1 MEKVVDLRS
10 DTLTCPDQEM
20 RQAMANAAVGDDCH
34 GEDPTVAEL
43 ERLAAERIGKGTAL
57 FCPSGTMG
65 NSIGV
70 MTCTALGGVVLAE
83 TYNHT
88 GYYEREGIE
97 QVAHVKFQLYDE
109 PSGIPDPAKIGKI
122 IRDAKR
128 DGVDLRALALENSF
142 NVRGGVCLSSAQTKD
157 LSDLAHSNG
166 MKVHLDGAR
175 IFNAAAYL
183 KCDVQDLT
191 RHVDTVMFCL
201 SKGLGAPVGSMIAG
215 DADQR
220 QFIHRCR
227 KKMGGGMRQAGIIA
241 AAGII
246 ALTNGPDRCPIDNA
260 NGRFLAESL
269 TDTPGLRVDLG
280 KCQTNI
286 TMIHLDSPKKADMLR
301 DRCAER
307 GVKFFHLRD
316 GMCRLVC
323 YNAIERADCER
334 AVKVIKDVMKE
345 IQA

>member
-1 MEKVVDLRS
+1 MDKVVDLRS
-10 DTLTCPDQEM
+10 DTLTCPNEEM
-20 RQAMANAAVGDDCH
+20 RQAMAAAAVGDDCH

-57 FCPSGTMG
+57 YCPSGTMG
-65 NSIGV
+65 NSIGI
-70 MTCTALGGVVLAE
+70 MSCTDCGGVVLAE
-83 TYNHT
+83 EFNHT

-97 QVAHVKFQLYDE
+97 QVSHAKFQLYEE
-109 PSGIPDPAKIGKI
+109 PSGLSDPAKIEAI
-122 IRDAKR
+122 IKDAR
-128 DGVDLRALALENSF
+128 NDGVDLRALALENSF
-142 NVRGGVCLSSAQTKD
+142 NVRGGVCLSPAQMKE
-157 LSDLAHSNG
+157 LCDLAHSNG

-183 KCDVQDLT
+183 GCDVQDIA
-191 RHVDTVMFCL
+191 REVDTVMFCL

-215 DADQR
+215 DADKR
-220 QFIHRCR
+220 EFLHRCR

-241 AAGII
+241 AGGMI
-246 ALTNGPDRCPIDNA
+246 ALTQGPDRCAIDNA

-269 TDTPGLRVDLG
+269 AGTPGLHVDLD

-286 TMIHLDSPKKADMLR
+286 TMIHLDTPEKADELC

-307 GVKFFHLRD
+307 GVKFFHILD

-323 YNAIERADCER
+323 YNAIEREDCEY
-334 AVKVIKDVMKE
+334 AVGVIQDVMKE
-345 IQA
+345 IES